1 MKNQNQK
8 KSKMKQL
15 SQRNQSLKNQE
26 LINSNQRN
34 QIWSQNHPT
43 LRNQNM
49 KNQDLPKNQKLAK
62 DRIRLIQ
69 EEIETKAHFQVMK
82 IQIRFVE

>member
-1 MKNQNQK
+1 
-8 KSKMKQL
+8 
-15 SQRNQSLKNQE
+15 
-26 LINSNQRN
+26 
-34 QIWSQNHPT
+34 
-43 LRNQNM
+43 M